1 VLSGK
6 PARRADGVPS
16 SAGRP
21 VEGITRCQRAA
32 RHLPIHDSSTR
43 VADVD
48 TGTLLRALAAAEVSL
63 IPLAQVVMLNVSV
76 ELIRTLVIAVEQLLG
91 RHCKRS
97 DGTEGVRFPPRVQG
111 SALPADPD
119 ATRR

>member
-1 VLSGK
+1 
-6 PARRADGVPS
+6 
-16 SAGRP
+16 
-21 VEGITRCQRAA
+21 
-32 RHLPIHDSSTR
+32 
-43 VADVD
+43 VD
-48 TGTLLRALAAAEVSL
+48 AGTLLGALAAAEVCL

-111 SALPADPD
+111 SALPADPG
-119 ATRR
+119 ATRRWNRSGG